1 MSTSKNRTYNITVS
15 DNEQN
20 LFDMGFEADYLID
33 EMVELTYQTGAVW
46 KYSEE
51 AHRDYIR
58 EKMSIKEILD
68 ECNDLGV
75 DLAEFETDE
84 DQMKGETP
92 RLKRRGRKEQKMY
105 FDDND
110 NMILWRDLDWILTL
124 HRAEKKKNDF
134 DGSLKNAI
142 LVAQSKQNEGKL

>member
-1 MSTSKNRTYNITVS
+1 MSTDKMSKNRTYSITVS

-33 EMVELTYQTGAVW
+33 EMVELTYQTGVIW
-46 KYSEE
+46 KYSED

-75 DLAEFETDE
+75 DLADFETE
-84 DQMKGETP
+84 
-92 RLKRRGRKEQKMY
+92 
-105 FDDND
+105 
-110 NMILWRDLDWILTL
+110 
-124 HRAEKKKNDF
+124 
-134 DGSLKNAI
+134 
-142 LVAQSKQNEGKL
+142 EG

>member
-1 MSTSKNRTYNITVS
+1 MEIMPKKNRTYNITVS

-33 EMVELTYQTGAVW
+33 EMVELSYQTGVIW
-46 KYSEE
+46 KYSED

-75 DLAEFETDE
+75 DLAEFETD
-84 DQMKGETP
+84 
-92 RLKRRGRKEQKMY
+92 
-105 FDDND
+105 
-110 NMILWRDLDWILTL
+110 
-124 HRAEKKKNDF
+124 
-134 DGSLKNAI
+134 S
-142 LVAQSKQNEGKL
+142 

>member
-1 MSTSKNRTYNITVS
+1 MSTDKMSKNRTYSIIVS

-33 EMVELTYQTGAVW
+33 EMVELSYQTGVIW
-46 KYSEE
+46 KYSED

-75 DLAEFETDE
+75 DLAEFETD
-84 DQMKGETP
+84 
-92 RLKRRGRKEQKMY
+92 
-105 FDDND
+105 
-110 NMILWRDLDWILTL
+110 
-124 HRAEKKKNDF
+124 
-134 DGSLKNAI
+134 S
-142 LVAQSKQNEGKL
+142 

>member
-1 MSTSKNRTYNITVS
+1 MSKNRTYSITVS

-33 EMVELTYQTGAVW
+33 EMVELTYQTGVIW
-46 KYSEE
+46 KYSED

-75 DLAEFETDE
+75 DLADFETE
-84 DQMKGETP
+84 
-92 RLKRRGRKEQKMY
+92 
-105 FDDND
+105 
-110 NMILWRDLDWILTL
+110 
-124 HRAEKKKNDF
+124 
-134 DGSLKNAI
+134 
-142 LVAQSKQNEGKL
+142 EG

>member
-1 MSTSKNRTYNITVS
+1 MTSKNRTYNITVS

-20 LFDMGFEADYLID
+20 LYDMGFEADYLID

-75 DLAEFETDE
+75 DLADFETE
-84 DQMKGETP
+84 
-92 RLKRRGRKEQKMY
+92 
-105 FDDND
+105 
-110 NMILWRDLDWILTL
+110 
-124 HRAEKKKNDF
+124 
-134 DGSLKNAI
+134 
-142 LVAQSKQNEGKL
+142 